1 MTPPKLSRRDIIGGA
16 ACLLAA
22 ATLVPGKARA
32 ADWPAQDIKFI
43 VPYGAGGGFDLY
55 VRELAPVMQKLLPGA
70 VNIVPDNVAAGG
82 GVIGV
87 GQLARAHPDGYTIGI
102 LNIPGMFVLQRSGAG
117 SFDLK
122 KLTYLGSAGH
132 DTYALAVSAESPLRS
147 MADLRALSAQRPVKF
162 TSTGREGTAF
172 SATLIAASLLG
183 LRTQMI
189 LGYKGSNDYVV
200 AAMRGD
206 GDAVVTTVPLIKQ
219 MVEAKLMRVLA
230 TFEDH
235 SSFPG
240 ADDATTLAQPELTKI
255 ILERIIAAPPRLPA
269 DIQAALAHALAG
281 AVADPAVIAWAR
293 QTGTALQSMTPE
305 QAAQTVAEQAD
316 FYDKWKQVIDAS

>member
-1 MTPPKLSRRDIIGGA
+1 MTPRTLARRDIMAGA
-16 ACLLAA
+16 AGLAA
-22 ATLVPGKARA
+22 SALLPATARA
-32 ADWPAQDIKFI
+32 ADWPTQDIKFI

-55 VRELAPVMQKLLPGA
+55 VRELAPVMQKLLPA
-70 VNIVPDNVAAGG
+70 PVNIVPDNVPAGG

-122 KLTYLGSAGH
+122 KLSYLGSAGH
-132 DTYALAVSAESPLRS
+132 DTYAMAVAANSPLRN

-162 TSTGREGTAF
+162 TCTGREGTAF
-172 SATLIAASLLG
+172 SATLIAANLLG
-183 LRTQMI
+183 LRSQMI

-219 MVEAKLMRVLA
+219 MVEAKMMRVLA
-230 TFEDH
+230 TFEQH

-269 DIQAALAHALAG
+269 EIQAVLARALAG
-281 AVADPAVIAWAR
+281 AVADPTVAAWAAK
-293 QTGTALQSMTPE
+293 TGTTLQSMTPE
-305 QAAQTVAEQAD
+305 QAAHTVAEQAE
-316 FYDKWKQVIDAS
+316 FYDKWKQVIDAT